1 MQLGRED
8 GDFTM
13 RIVIADDHPLYL
25 EAVLGQLE
33 KAFPGGQFH
42 AARNLPDALA
52 LLERETVDL
61 VMLDYSMPGM
71 DGVAGIP
78 AAVAAARGTPV
89 VVMSGVADDDA
100 VRACI
105 AAGARG
111 FLPKTLESR
120 VFIHAIGLVEA
131 GGTYVPAEFVA
142 PPLRPA
148 APSGPVLD
156 PSAFTSREMEVLAMI
171 VAGAS
176 NKEIARRL
184 DLQEVTIKLHLT
196 RIFQKMGVKNRSHA
210 AVMAVRGGLVAE
222 GVQ

>member
-1 MQLGRED
+1 
-8 GDFTM
+8 M

-33 KAFPGGQFH
+33 RAFPGGQFH
-42 AARNLPDALA
+42 TARNLADTLA

-71 DGVAGIP
+71 NGVNGIP
-78 AAVAAARGTPV
+78 AAMAAAKGTPV

-105 AAGARG
+105 AAGAKG

-142 PPLRPA
+142 PPSRPA
-148 APSGPVLD
+148 TSCGPSLD
-156 PSAFTSREMEVLAMI
+156 PSQFTVREMEVLTLI

-196 RIFQKMGVKNRSHA
+196 RIFQKLGVKNRSHA
-210 AVMAVRGGLVAE
+210 AVTAVRGGLVSEATP
-222 GVQ
+222 

>member
-1 MQLGRED
+1 MK
-8 GDFTM
+8 
-13 RIVIADDHPLYL
+13 IIIADDHPLYL

-33 KAFPGGQFH
+33 KAFPDGTFH
-42 AARNLPDALA
+42 TARNLADTLA
-52 LLERETVDL
+52 RLEHETVDL
-61 VMLDYSMPGM
+61 IMLDYSMPGM

-78 AAVAAARGTPV
+78 LAVAAGKGTPV
-89 VVMSGVADDDA
+89 LVMSGVADDDA

-105 AAGARG
+105 AAGAKG

-142 PPLRPA
+142 
-148 APSGPVLD
+148 APSKPATACGPALD
-156 PSAFTSREMEVLAMI
+156 PASFTVREMEVLALI

-176 NKEIARRL
+176 NKEIARNL

-222 GVQ
+222 TR

>member
-1 MQLGRED
+1 
-8 GDFTM
+8 M
-13 RIVIADDHPLYL
+13 RIIIADDHPLYL

-33 KAFPGGQFH
+33 RAFPDGRFFT
-42 AARNLPDALA
+42 ARTLPDTLI

-78 AAVAAARGTPV
+78 QAIAVAKGTPV
-89 VVMSGVADDDA
+89 VVMSGVADEEA

-105 AAGARG
+105 AAGAKG

-120 VFIHAIGLVEA
+120 VFLHAIGLVAA

-142 PPLRPA
+142 LPVKPA
-148 APSGPVLD
+148 VTIGGGPALD
-156 PSAFTSREMEVLAMI
+156 PANFTVREMEVLGLI

-176 NKEIARRL
+176 NKEIARHL

-222 GVQ
+222 V

>member
-1 MQLGRED
+1 MK
-8 GDFTM
+8 
-13 RIVIADDHPLYL
+13 IVIADDHPLYL

-33 KAFPGGQFH
+33 RAFPEGRFH
-42 AARNLPDALA
+42 TARNLTDTLA

-78 AAVAAARGTPV
+78 LAIAAAKDTPV
-89 VVMSGVADDDA
+89 VIMSGVADENA

-120 VFIHAIGLVEA
+120 VFLHAIGLVEA

-142 PPLRPA
+142 MPA
-148 APSGPVLD
+148 KPSASGGPALD
-156 PSAFTSREMEVLAMI
+156 PSQFTMREMEVLAMI

-176 NKEIARRL
+176 NKEIARHL

-196 RIFQKMGVKNRSHA
+196 RIFQKLGVKNRSHA

-222 GVQ
+222 VV